1 VNQQDQNRIV
11 DEGDDVC
18 QMFMG
23 SRRQVKFKT
32 LSRELAKC
40 QSDLEGA
47 QGHIKECEVE
57 DT

>member
-1 VNQQDQNRIV
+1 MV

-47 QGHIKECEVE
+47 QGHIKGCDVE